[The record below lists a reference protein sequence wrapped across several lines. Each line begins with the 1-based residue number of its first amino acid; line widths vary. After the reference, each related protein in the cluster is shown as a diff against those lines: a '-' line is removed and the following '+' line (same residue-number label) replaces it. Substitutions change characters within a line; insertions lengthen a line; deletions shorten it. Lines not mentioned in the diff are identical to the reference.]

1 LGYVPSHDALGP
13 EDFAQP
19 YPRQIVGPPCE
30 ISSAGTDQY
39 GRMQIL
45 VKLPVPAAAEP
56 LSIPLLLQSREEPAA
71 ATNQNGQMLN
81 ERMMEQTFPTEDQN
95 SIIPIRD
102 HISTAISGSQG

>member
-1 LGYVPSHDALGP
+1 
-13 EDFAQP
+13 
-19 YPRQIVGPPCE
+19 
-30 ISSAGTDQY
+30 
-39 GRMQIL
+39 MQIL